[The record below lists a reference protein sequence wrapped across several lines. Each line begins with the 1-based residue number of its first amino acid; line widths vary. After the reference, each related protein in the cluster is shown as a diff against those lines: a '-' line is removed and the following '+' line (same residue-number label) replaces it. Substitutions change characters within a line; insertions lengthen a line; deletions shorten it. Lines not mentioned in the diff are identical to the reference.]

1 MNRPI
6 ISRRTRGSRSLGD
19 SVSSTEL
26 LDNTRTCHPL
36 LPCATLFTA
45 KRTTITMAASACPP
59 LHPRCFHCVSGA
71 WPGRSLWVGIGKGTA
86 QAKAKAAMSSVLR
99 TSGNLWCEGSETS
112 SQFAHGPGLLRR
124 LEVSYK
130 PLSLSN
136 LAPTWLLLY
145 ALILASFNFFHL
157 LLLKFHSHVSIEFC
171 TNFYLYFF
179 IYKI

>member
-1 MNRPI
+1 VNRPI
-6 ISRRTRGSRSLGD
+6 IFRRTRGSRSLGE

-59 LHPRCFHCVSGA
+59 LHPRCFHCVGGA
-71 WPGRSLWVGIGKGTA
+71 WPGRSRWVGIGKGTA

-112 SQFAHGPGLLRR
+112 SQFAHGAARKASTRTAPPSGGQLQASL
-124 LEVSYK
+124 
-130 PLSLSN
+130 PLQRGSC
-136 LAPTWLLLY
+136 
-145 ALILASFNFFHL
+145 
-157 LLLKFHSHVSIEFC
+157 C
-171 TNFYLYFF
+171 TL
-179 IYKI
+179 